1 MKHTVKIL
9 SLLVL
14 FLTAVPLF
22 SQEAD
27 TEKKKSKSLRFHS
40 GIVLSAE
47 LLPENQAIPVKVINV
62 SPFEPASKITSDAG
76 YAAVV
81 VKLDQG
87 RSISVYDYSLVNDRK
102 TEFKCIG
109 VREGEDLFDANK
121 WELANTSPDKLYTLL
136 FKVELPKSSENCEY
150 VLHFNLNKNISEDVL
165 IPFVLIDR
173 VFTPTVKIPADGTI
187 GIDIVK
193 EELIKA
199 EEEKK
204 KAETKAE
211 ADLKD
216 VKEQPKTVNP

>member
-1 MKHTVKIL
+1 MKTSVKI
-9 SLLVL
+9 SSILVL
-14 FLTAVPLF
+14 LLTAAALF

-27 TEKKKSKSLRFHS
+27 IENKKAKSLRFHS
-40 GIVLSAE
+40 GTILSAE
-47 LLPENQAIPVKVINV
+47 LLPKNQTIPIKVINV
-62 SPFEPASKITSDAG
+62 SPFEPASKIISDLG

-87 RSISVYDYSLVNDRK
+87 RSISVYDYSLLNSRK

-109 VREGEDLFDANK
+109 VREGEDVFDANK

-136 FKVELPKSSENCEY
+136 FKVELPPPDEACEY
-150 VLHFNLNKNISEDVL
+150 VLHFNLNKNKPEDVL

-173 VFTPTVKIPADGTI
+173 AFSPTVKIPDEGSL

-193 EELIKA
+193 EENLKA

-204 KAETKAE
+204 
-211 ADLKD
+211 
-216 VKEQPKTVNP
+216 

>member
-14 FLTAVPLF
+14 LLTATTLF

-27 TEKKKSKSLRFHS
+27 TENKKPKSLRFHS

-47 LLPENQAIPVKVINV
+47 LLPENQAIPVKVTNV
-62 SPFEPASKITSDAG
+62 SPFEPASKVTSDAG
-76 YAAVV
+76 YAVVV

-87 RSISVYDYSLVNDRK
+87 RSISVYDYSLLNSRK

-109 VREGEDLFDANK
+109 VREGEDVFDANK

-150 VLHFNLNKNISEDVL
+150 ILHFNLNKNISEDIL

-173 VFTPTVKIPADGTI
+173 PFIPTVKIPADGTI

-193 EELIKA
+193 EELMKA

-204 KAETKAE
+204 KAEMKAE

>member
-1 MKHTVKIL
+1 MKTSVKI
-9 SLLVL
+9 SSILVL
-14 FLTAVPLF
+14 LLTAVALF

-40 GIVLSAE
+40 GTILSAE
-47 LLPENQAIPVKVINV
+47 LLPKNPAIPIKVINV
-62 SPFEPASKITSDAG
+62 SPFEPASKIISDVG

-87 RSISVYDYSLVNDRK
+87 RSISVYDYSLFNNRK

-109 VREGEDLFDANK
+109 VREGEDVFDANK
-121 WELANTSPDKLYTLL
+121 WEMEITSPDKLYTLL
-136 FKVELPKSSENCEY
+136 FKVELTQSDETCEY
-150 VLHFNLNKNISEDVL
+150 VLHFNLNKNIPDNIML
-165 IPFVLIDR
+165 PFVKIDR
-173 VFTPTVKIPADGTI
+173 PFTSPSKIPDDGII
-187 GIDIVK
+187 GIDFAK
-193 EELIKA
+193 EELLKA

-216 VKEQPKTVNP
+216 VKEQTKTVNP

>member
-1 MKHTVKIL
+1 MP

-14 FLTAVPLF
+14 LLTAAALF

-27 TEKKKSKSLRFHS
+27 TEKKKSNSLRFHS

-47 LLPENQAIPVKVINV
+47 LLSENLAIPVKVINV
-62 SPFEPASKITSDAG
+62 SPFEPASKITSDVG

-87 RSISVYDYSLVNDRK
+87 RSISVYDYSLLNSRK

-109 VREGEDLFDANK
+109 VREGEDVFDANK

-136 FKVELPKSSENCEY
+136 FKVELPPPDEACEY
-150 VLHFNLNKNISEDVL
+150 VLHFNLNKNKPEDVL

-173 VFTPTVKIPADGTI
+173 AFSPTVKIPDEGSL

-193 EELIKA
+193 EENLKA

-204 KAETKAE
+204 
-211 ADLKD
+211 
-216 VKEQPKTVNP
+216 